1 VLEGRVH
8 FIGMGGVGM
17 SALARILLSMGVEV
31 SGSDIQRNRLL
42 DQLEGLGA
50 RVYIGHEAQQ
60 VGEARLVVYSTAIK
74 EDNPELVEARRR
86 NIPVVHRGEMLAKIM
101 AEKEGV
107 AIAGSHGKTTTSA
120 LVAAILIEAGWEPT
134 VLVGGRLLSMDTNA
148 LLGKGRLIVAE
159 ADESDGSFLHL
170 RPHHAV
176 VTNVDREHLD
186 HYGDFQALVEAFQ
199 TFLGHVKER
208 VVVCWDDPVL
218 REMVAEGH
226 ITYGFSPGA
235 FYRAV
240 DLRKEGKGQTF
251 LCLRGEEE
259 LGRVSIQ
266 LPGSHNV
273 LNALGALALSLEM
286 GVEWTRAVEALAT
299 FAGVDRRLTPKGEVG
314 GVLVV
319 DDYGHHPTEIKC
331 TLQAARQEWP
341 HRRLVVVF
349 QPHRYSRTRALLEDF
364 WRSFEE
370 TERLVVMEI
379 YPAGESPNGVTG
391 RDLWQGV
398 KRESCPQALYI
409 PTKEEV
415 VDYLLGNLR
424 EGDLLVTLGA
434 GDVWRVG
441 TEVLKALEER

>member
-1 VLEGRVH
+1 MLEGRVH

-50 RVYIGHEAQQ
+50 RVYIGHRAEQ
-60 VGEARLVVYSTAIK
+60 VGNARLVVYSTAIK
-74 EDNPELVEARRR
+74 ENNPELLEARRR
-86 NIPVVHRGEMLAKIM
+86 GIPVVHRGEMLARIM

-107 AIAGSHGKTTTSA
+107 AVAGSHGKTTTSA

-148 LLGKGRLIVAE
+148 LLGQGRLIVAE

-170 RPHHAV
+170 HPHYAV

-186 HYGDFQALVEAFQ
+186 HYGDFYALVKAFES
-199 TFLGHVKER
+199 FLDR
-208 VVVCWDDPVL
+208 VQDMAVVCWDDALL
-218 REMVAEGH
+218 REMVGQGRV
-226 ITYGFSPGA
+226 TYGSYPGA
-235 FYRAV
+235 QYRAV
-240 DLRKEGKGQTF
+240 DVKRERKGQSFLCVKEG
-251 LCLRGEEE
+251 RE
-259 LGRVSIQ
+259 LGRVRIR
-266 LPGSHNV
+266 LPGGHNV

-286 GVEWTRAVEALAT
+286 GVEWSRAVEALAT
-299 FAGVDRRLTPKGEVG
+299 FAGVDRRLTPKGEAR

-341 HRRLVVVF
+341 ERRLVVVF
-349 QPHRYSRTRALLEDF
+349 QPHRYSRTRALLEEF
-364 WRSFEE
+364 WRSFSD
-370 TERLVVMEI
+370 TDSLVVMEI
-379 YPAGESPNGVTG
+379 YSAGESPNGVTG
-391 RDLWQGV
+391 MDLWRGV
-398 KRESCPQALYI
+398 KKESCPQALFL
-409 PTKEEV
+409 PTREEV
-415 VDYLLGNLR
+415 VNHLLGILR

-441 TEVLKALEER
+441 MQVLEALEGK